1 MYGGEVSVQCG
12 SIPEG
17 KLGCIE
23 LFSLLCLCFLHLVW
37 KLIDFLDQLMK
48 VSSYCM
54 WIFLTQ

>member
-23 LFSLLCLCFLHLVW
+23 LFSLLCLCFVVSLVRALG
-37 KLIDFLDQLMK
+37 KLL
-48 VSSYCM
+48 S
-54 WIFLTQ
+54 